1 MACCHGMADRFIV
14 VGAGIFGVTAA
25 LELRARGHA
34 VTLLDPGPIPAP
46 LAASTD
52 ISKVVRM
59 EYGPDRAYTAL
70 MEEARAGWL
79 RWNERWAADGIGA
92 LYHDSGV
99 LMVTRDAMAAGGFEH
114 DSYRMLLARGHRP
127 ERMDTVTITRR
138 YPAWSTGRF
147 VDGFYHG
154 KGGYAESGKVVAA
167 LARQARA
174 DGVAVCEG
182 SRMTALIEEAGRVRG
197 VRTDHEQALFAD
209 AVVLATGAWAGT
221 LHPPLSGAI
230 RASGHPVFHLLPADP
245 ALFRAERFPTFTAD
259 VARTGYYGFPVNAQG
274 VVKVASH
281 ALGRPIDPDAPR
293 HLAAGA
299 ETRLRRFLRDTFP
312 ALADAPVVYTRLCLY
327 ADTQD
332 EDFWI
337 ARDPERAGLTVAGGG
352 SGHGFKFAPVLGGL
366 IADAATGVHN
376 PALGRFRWRPEVT
389 LAHGTEAAR
398 CHHPEV
404 DD

>member
-1 MACCHGMADRFIV
+1 MACCHGMAERFIV

-34 VTLLDPGPIPAP
+34 VTLVDPGPIPAP

-59 EYGPDRAYTAL
+59 EYGPDPDYMAL
-70 MEEARAGWL
+70 MEESRAGWL
-79 RWNERWAADGIGA
+79 RWNERWTADGTGP
-92 LYHDSGV
+92 LYHESGV
-99 LMVTRDAMAAGGFEH
+99 LMVTRDRMAPGGFEH

-127 ERMDTVTITRR
+127 ERMDAATITGR

-147 VDGFYHG
+147 VDGFYHR
-154 KGGYAESGKVVAA
+154 KGGYAESGAVVAA
-167 LARQARA
+167 LARQART
-174 DGVAVCEG
+174 DGVMVCEG
-182 SRMTALIEEAGRVRG
+182 IRMTALIEEAGRVRG
-197 VRTDHEQALFAD
+197 VRTDQGQEIVAD

-221 LHPPLSGAI
+221 LHQPLSAAI
-230 RASGHPVFHLLPADP
+230 RASGHPVFHLRPADP
-245 ALFRAERFPTFTAD
+245 DLFRAERFPTFTAD
-259 VARTGYYGFPVNAQG
+259 VARTGYYGFPVNPQG
-274 VVKVASH
+274 VVKIGSH

-293 HLAAGA
+293 HLARGA
-299 ETRLRRFLRDTFP
+299 EERLRRFLRDTFP

-337 ARDPERAGLTVAGGG
+337 APDPERPGLTVAGGG
-352 SGHGFKFAPVLGGL
+352 SGHGFKFAPVLGGM
-366 IADAATGVHN
+366 IADAVTGVDN
-376 PALGRFRWRPEVT
+376 PALRRFRWRPEVA

-398 CHHPEV
+398 CHLPEV

>member
-1 MACCHGMADRFIV
+1 MADRFIV

-59 EYGPDRAYTAL
+59 EYGPDRDYMAL
-70 MEEARAGWL
+70 MEEAHAGWL
-79 RWNERWAADGIGA
+79 RWNERWAADGTGP
-92 LYHDSGV
+92 LYHESGV
-99 LMVTRDAMAAGGFEH
+99 LMVTRDPMAPGGFEH
-114 DSYRMLLARGHRP
+114 DSYRTLLDRSHRP
-127 ERMDTVTITRR
+127 ERMDAATITNR

-147 VDGFYHG
+147 VDGFYHH
-154 KGGYAESGKVVAA
+154 KGGYAQSGKVVAA
-167 LARQARA
+167 LARRA
-174 DGVAVCEG
+174 FGEGVTVREG
-182 SRMTALIEEAGRVRG
+182 TRMTALIERAGGVRG
-197 VRTDHEQALFAD
+197 VRTDQGQDLEAD

-221 LHPPLSGAI
+221 LYPPVSGAI
-230 RASGHPVFHLLPADP
+230 RASGHPVFHLRPADP
-245 ALFRAERFPTFTAD
+245 ALFQAERFPTFTAD
-259 VARTGYYGFPVNAQG
+259 VARTGYYGFPVNPQG
-274 VVKVASH
+274 VVKIGSH

-293 HLAAGA
+293 HLAAGT
-299 ETRLRRFLRDTFP
+299 ETRLRRFLYDTFP

-337 ARDPERAGLTVAGGG
+337 ARDPERVGLTVAGGG

-366 IADAATGVHN
+366 IADAATGVDN

-398 CHHPEV
+398 CHLPEV

>member
-1 MACCHGMADRFIV
+1 MADRFIV
-14 VGAGIFGVTAA
+14 VGAGIFGITAA

-59 EYGPDRAYTAL
+59 EYGPDREYMAL

-79 RWNERWAADGIGA
+79 RWNERWTADGTGP
-92 LYHDSGV
+92 LYHESGV
-99 LMVTRDAMAAGGFEH
+99 LMVTRDAMSPGGFEH
-114 DSYRMLLARGHRP
+114 DSYGMLLERGHRP
-127 ERMDTVTITRR
+127 ERMDAATITRR

-147 VDGFYHG
+147 LDGFFHR
-154 KGGYAESGKVVAA
+154 KGGYAESAAVVAA
-167 LARQARA
+167 LAREACTH
-174 DGVAVCEG
+174 GVAVIEG
-182 SRMTALIEEAGRVRG
+182 SRMTSLIKESGRVRG
-197 VRTDHEQALFAD
+197 VRTDRGQQLEAD
-209 AVVLATGAWAGT
+209 AVVLATGAWAGSQ
-221 LHPPLSGAI
+221 HPPMSGAI
-230 RASGHPVFHLLPADP
+230 RASGHPVFHLRPVEPD
-245 ALFRAERFPTFTAD
+245 LFRAERFPTFTAD

-274 VVKVASH
+274 VVKIGSH

-299 ETRLRRFLRDTFP
+299 ENRLRRFLRDTFP

-337 ARDPERAGLTVAGGG
+337 ARDPEHAGLTVAGGG
-352 SGHGFKFAPVLGGL
+352 SGHGFKFAPVLGRL
-366 IADAATGVHN
+366 IADAATGVDN
-376 PALGRFRWRPEVT
+376 PALGRFRWRPDVS
-389 LAHGTEAAR
+389 LAHGAEAAR
-398 CHHPEV
+398 CHLPEV

>member
-59 EYGPDRAYTAL
+59 EYGPDRAYMAL

-92 LYHDSGV
+92 LYHESGV
-99 LMVTRDAMAAGGFEH
+99 LMVTRDLMAPGGFEH
-114 DSYRMLLARGHRP
+114 DSYRMLLTRGHRP
-127 ERMDTVTITRR
+127 ERMDAVTITRR

-197 VRTDHEQALFAD
+197 VRTDRGQALFAD
-209 AVVLATGAWAGT
+209 AVVLATGVWAGT

-230 RASGHPVFHLLPADP
+230 RASGHPVFHLRPADP
-245 ALFRAERFPTFTAD
+245 AFFRAERFPTFTAD

-299 ETRLRRFLRDTFP
+299 ETRLRHFLRDTFP

>member
-1 MACCHGMADRFIV
+1 MACCHGMEDRFIV

-59 EYGPDRAYTAL
+59 EYGPDGDYMAL
-70 MEEARAGWL
+70 MEESRAGWL
-79 RWNERWAADGIGA
+79 RWNERWAADGTGA
-92 LYHDSGV
+92 LYHESGV
-99 LMVTRDAMAAGGFEH
+99 LMVTRDPMVPGGFEH
-114 DSYRMLLARGHRP
+114 DSYRMLLARGQRP
-127 ERMDTVTITRR
+127 ERMDAVTITSR

-147 VDGFYHG
+147 VDGFYHR

-174 DGVAVCEG
+174 GGVAVCEG
-182 SRMTALIEEAGRVRG
+182 SRMTALIEAAGRVRG
-197 VRTDHEQALFAD
+197 VRTDQEQELFAE
-209 AVVLATGAWAGT
+209 AVVLATGAWAGA
-221 LHPPLSGAI
+221 LYPPLSGAI
-230 RASGHPVFHLLPADP
+230 RASGHPVFHLRPTDP
-245 ALFRAERFPTFTAD
+245 TPFRAERFPTFTAD

-274 VVKVASH
+274 VVKIASH
-281 ALGRPIDPDAPR
+281 ALGRPIDPDTPR

-299 ETRLRRFLRDTFP
+299 ETRLRRSLRDTFP

-337 ARDPERAGLTVAGGG
+337 ARDPECAGLTVAGGG
-352 SGHGFKFAPVLGGL
+352 SGHGFKFAPMLGGL
-366 IADAATGVHN
+366 IADAATGVDN

-389 LAHGTEAAR
+389 LARGTEAAR
-398 CHHPEV
+398 CHLTEV

>member
-34 VTLLDPGPIPAP
+34 VTLIDPGPIPAP

-59 EYGPDRAYTAL
+59 EYGPDRAYMAL

-99 LMVTRDAMAAGGFEH
+99 LMVTRDLMAPGGFEH
-114 DSYRMLLARGHRP
+114 DSYRMLLTRGHQP
-127 ERMDTVTITRR
+127 ERMDAVTITRR

-197 VRTDHEQALFAD
+197 VRTDHEEALFAD

-221 LHPPLSGAI
+221 LYPPLSGAI
-230 RASGHPVFHLLPADP
+230 RASGHPVFHLRPADP

-299 ETRLRRFLRDTFP
+299 ETRLRHFLRDTFP

-337 ARDPERAGLTVAGGG
+337 ARDPERVGLTVAGGG

>member
-1 MACCHGMADRFIV
+1 MADRFIV

-59 EYGPDRAYTAL
+59 EYGPDRDYMAL
-70 MEEARAGWL
+70 MEEAHAGWL
-79 RWNERWAADGIGA
+79 RWNERWTADGTGP
-92 LYHDSGV
+92 LYHESGV
-99 LMVTRDAMAAGGFEH
+99 LMVTRDPMAPGGFEH
-114 DSYRMLLARGHRP
+114 DSYRTLLDRSHRP
-127 ERMDTVTITRR
+127 ERMDAATITNR
-138 YPAWSTGRF
+138 YPAWSTSRF
-147 VDGFYHG
+147 VDGFYHH

-167 LARQARA
+167 LARRA
-174 DGVAVCEG
+174 LGEGVTVREG
-182 SRMTALIEEAGRVRG
+182 TRMTALIERAGGVRG
-197 VRTDHEQALFAD
+197 VRTDQGQDLEAD

-221 LHPPLSGAI
+221 LHPPVSGAI
-230 RASGHPVFHLLPADP
+230 RASGHPVFHLRPADP
-245 ALFRAERFPTFTAD
+245 VLFRAERFPTFTAD
-259 VARTGYYGFPVNAQG
+259 VARTGYYGFPVNPQG
-274 VVKVASH
+274 VVKIGSH

-299 ETRLRRFLRDTFP
+299 ETRLRSFLRDTFP

-337 ARDPERAGLTVAGGG
+337 ARDPGRVGLTVAGGG

-366 IADAATGVHN
+366 IADAATDVDN

-398 CHHPEV
+398 CHLPEV
-404 DD
+404 DE

>member
-1 MACCHGMADRFIV
+1 MV

-59 EYGPDRAYTAL
+59 EYGPDRAYMAL

-92 LYHDSGV
+92 LYHESGV
-99 LMVTRDAMAAGGFEH
+99 LMVTRDLMAPGGFEH

-127 ERMDTVTITRR
+127 ERMDAITITRR

-154 KGGYAESGKVVAA
+154 KGGYAESDKVVAA

-197 VRTDHEQALFAD
+197 VRTDQEQALFAD
-209 AVVLATGAWAGT
+209 AVVLATGVWAGT
-221 LHPPLSGAI
+221 LYPPLSGAI
-230 RASGHPVFHLLPADP
+230 RASGHPVFHLRPADP

-293 HLAAGA
+293 HLATGA
-299 ETRLRRFLRDTFP
+299 EPRLRRFLRATFP

-337 ARDPERAGLTVAGGG
+337 ARDPERVGLTVAGGG

-398 CHHPEV
+398 CHLPEV

>member
-59 EYGPDRAYTAL
+59 EYGPDRAYMAL

-99 LMVTRDAMAAGGFEH
+99 LMVTRDLMAPGGFEH

-127 ERMDTVTITRR
+127 ERMDAVTITRR

-154 KGGYAESGKVVAA
+154 KGGYAESGKVVSV

-182 SRMTALIEEAGRVRG
+182 SRMTALIEEACRVRG
-197 VRTDHEQALFAD
+197 VRTDQGQALLAD
-209 AVVLATGAWAGT
+209 AVVLATGVWAGT
-221 LHPPLSGAI
+221 LYPPLSGAI
-230 RASGHPVFHLLPADP
+230 RASGHPVFHLRPADP

-259 VARTGYYGFPVNAQG
+259 VARTGYYGFRSTRRGWSRSPPTRWVNRSIRTRRATWQPARRHACAIFSATPFRPWQTPPWCTRACACTPTRRTRISG
-274 VVKVASH
+274 SH
-281 ALGRPIDPDAPR
+281 AIRS
-293 HLAAGA
+293 
-299 ETRLRRFLRDTFP
+299 
-312 ALADAPVVYTRLCLY
+312 
-327 ADTQD
+327 
-332 EDFWI
+332 
-337 ARDPERAGLTVAGGG
+337 G
-352 SGHGFKFAPVLGGL
+352 SG
-366 IADAATGVHN
+366 
-376 PALGRFRWRPEVT
+376 
-389 LAHGTEAAR
+389 
-398 CHHPEV
+398 
-404 DD
+404 

>member
-1 MACCHGMADRFIV
+1 MADRFIV

-25 LELRARGHA
+25 LELRARGHP

-59 EYGPDRAYTAL
+59 EYGPDQAYTAL

-79 RWNERWAADGIGA
+79 RWNEGWTADGIGA

-99 LMVTRDAMAAGGFEH
+99 LMVTRDLMAPGGFEH

-127 ERMDTVTITRR
+127 ERMDAVTITRR
-138 YPAWSTGRF
+138 YPAWSTGHF

-197 VRTDHEQALFAD
+197 VRTDQEQALFAD
-209 AVVLATGAWAGT
+209 AVVLAAGVWAGT

-293 HLAAGA
+293 HLATGA
-299 ETRLRRFLRDTFP
+299 ETRLRHFLRDTFP

-337 ARDPERAGLTVAGGG
+337 ARDPERVGLTVAGGG

-366 IADAATGVHN
+366 IADAATGVDN

>member
-1 MACCHGMADRFIV
+1 MLSWMAERFIV
-14 VGAGIFGVTAA
+14 VGAGIFGVVAA

-34 VTLLDPGPIPAP
+34 VTLIDPGPIPAP

-59 EYGPDRAYTAL
+59 EYGRDRDYMAL

-79 RWNERWAADGIGA
+79 RWNERWAADGTGP
-92 LYHDSGV
+92 LYHESGV
-99 LMVTRDAMAAGGFEH
+99 LMVTRDPMAPGGFEH

-127 ERMDTVTITRR
+127 ERLDTATITGR

-147 VDGFYHG
+147 VDGFYHR
-154 KGGYAESGKVVAA
+154 KGGYAESGAVVAA

-174 DGVAVCEG
+174 DGITVCEG
-182 SRMTALIEEAGRVRG
+182 VRMTALIEEAGRVRG
-197 VRTDHEQALFAD
+197 VRTDQGQELDAG

-221 LHPPLSGAI
+221 MHQPLSGAI
-230 RASGHPVFHLLPADP
+230 RASGHPVFHLRPADP
-245 ALFRAERFPTFTAD
+245 TLFRAERFPTFTAD

-274 VVKVASH
+274 VVKIGSH
-281 ALGRPIDPDAPR
+281 ALGRMIDPDAPR
-293 HLAAGA
+293 QLAPGA
-299 ETRLRRFLRDTFP
+299 ETRLRSFLHDTVP

-337 ARDPERAGLTVAGGG
+337 APDPERIGLTVAGGG

-366 IADAATGVHN
+366 IADAATGAGN
-376 PALGRFRWRPEVT
+376 PALGRFRWRPEVA

-398 CHHPEV
+398 CHLPEV